1 MDKYGV
7 LKRHFGHSDF
17 RQGQAE
23 LIDAVLSGHDVLGVM
38 PTGGGKS
45 MCYQVPALLMPGVTL
60 VISPL
65 ISLMKDQVA
74 ALKRAGIDAAYI
86 NSSLSAEQLRLVYA
100 RAGKGAYRIMYVA
113 PERLSAEGFPS
124 LARGIQVSLVAV
136 DEAHC
141 ISQWGQDFRPSY
153 RKISH
158 FIELLPRRPVVA
170 AFTATATSEVR
181 RDIIELLQLKDPICS
196 ITGFDRPNLYFDVQH
211 PKNKMASLLALISER
226 EDRSGIIYC
235 ATRTAVEKVCQT
247 LCQRGIAATRYHA
260 GLSKEERQ
268 ENQDDFQFDRRQV
281 MVATNAFGM
290 GIDKS
295 NVSYVIHYNMPKS
308 LEAYY
313 QEAGRAGRDGTPAE
327 CILLFSPGDVQTARF
342 LIEHSGNEELSEAE
356 QDLIR
361 KRDAERL
368 DEIIGYCKTA
378 RCLRGYILDYFGQRH
393 EETCENCGNCKGS
406 HQMMEVTVHAQM
418 ILSCVLRIREKLGY
432 AVGKTLLVKT
442 LRGSKDQ
449 NVLRLGLDRISTYG
463 LMDKLSAGQVRARID
478 FLLLEGYLQIDAQ
491 HAVLE
496 PTPAASPLLRGQKKL
511 LMPVRLESRT
521 AAPARRHRGRALAAG
536 TEESAGLFAALKAVR
551 MTIARQ
557 ENVPAYVVFSNATLM
572 DMADKA
578 PCSMAEFLEVS
589 GVGEVKAER
598 YGQIFLDAIIAYQQE
613 H

>member
-1 MDKYGV
+1 MDKYMV
-7 LKRHFGHSDF
+7 LKRHFGHSRF
-17 RQGQAE
+17 RQGQE
-23 LIDAVLSGHDVLGVM
+23 QLIDAILSGHDVLGVM

-45 MCYQVPALLMPGVTL
+45 VCYQVPALMMPGMTL
-60 VISPL
+60 VVSPL

-74 ALKRAGIDAAYI
+74 ALKRAGAAAGFI
-86 NSSLSAEQLRLVYA
+86 NSSLSGEQLKLVYERA
-100 RAGKGAYRIMYVA
+100 RQGAYRILYIA
-113 PERLSAEGFPS
+113 PERLKTEGFVTLTKSMP
-124 LARGIQVSLVAV
+124 ISLVAV

-361 KRDAERL
+361 KRDTERL
-368 DEIIGYCKTA
+368 DEMIGYCKTA

-521 AAPARRHRGRALAAG
+521 AAPARRHRGRAFAAG

>member
-1 MDKYGV
+1 MDKYMV
-7 LKRHFGHSDF
+7 LKRRFGHSRF
-17 RQGQAE
+17 RQGQE
-23 LIDAVLSGHDVLGVM
+23 QLIDAILSGHDVLGVM

-45 MCYQVPALLMPGVTL
+45 VCYQVPALMMPGMTL
-60 VISPL
+60 VVSPL

-74 ALKRAGIDAAYI
+74 ALKRAGAAAGFI
-86 NSSLSAEQLRLVYA
+86 NSSLSGEQLKLVYERA
-100 RAGKGAYRIMYVA
+100 RQGAYRILYIA
-113 PERLSAEGFPS
+113 PERLETEGFVTLTKSMP
-124 LARGIQVSLVAV
+124 ISLVAV

-211 PKNKMASLLALISER
+211 PKNKMTSLLALISER

-368 DEIIGYCKTA
+368 DEMIGYCKTA

-406 HQMMEVTVHAQM
+406 HQMMVVTVHAQM

-442 LRGSKDQ
+442 LRGSEDQ

-521 AAPARRHRGRALAAG
+521 AAPARRHRGRAFAAG

>member
-1 MDKYGV
+1 MDKYMV
-7 LKRHFGHSDF
+7 LKRHFGHSRF
-17 RQGQAE
+17 RQGQE
-23 LIDAVLSGHDVLGVM
+23 QLIDAILSGHDVLGVM

-45 MCYQVPALLMPGVTL
+45 VCYQVPALMMPGMTL
-60 VISPL
+60 VVSPL

-74 ALKRAGIDAAYI
+74 ALKRAGAAAGFI
-86 NSSLSAEQLRLVYA
+86 NSSLSGEQLKLVYERA
-100 RAGKGAYRIMYVA
+100 RQGAYRILYIA
-113 PERLSAEGFPS
+113 PERLETEGFVTLTKSMP
-124 LARGIQVSLVAV
+124 ISLVAV

-368 DEIIGYCKTA
+368 DEMIGYCKTA

-511 LMPVRLESRT
+511 FMPVRLESRT

-578 PCSMAEFLEVS
+578 PCSMVEFLEVS

-598 YGQIFLDAIIAYQQE
+598 YGQMFLDAIAAYQLE

>member
-1 MDKYGV
+1 MT
-7 LKRHFGHSDF
+7 L
-17 RQGQAE
+17 
-23 LIDAVLSGHDVLGVM
+23 
-38 PTGGGKS
+38 TKS
-45 MCYQVPALLMPGVTL
+45 MP
-60 VISPL
+60 I
-65 ISLMKDQVA
+65 
-74 ALKRAGIDAAYI
+74 
-86 NSSLSAEQLRLVYA
+86 
-100 RAGKGAYRIMYVA
+100 
-113 PERLSAEGFPS
+113 
-124 LARGIQVSLVAV
+124 SLVAV

-368 DEIIGYCKTA
+368 DEMIGYCKTA

-521 AAPARRHRGRALAAG
+521 AAPARRHRGRAFAAG

>member
-100 RAGKGAYRIMYVA
+100 RARKGAYRIMYVA
-113 PERLSAEGFPS
+113 PERLSAEGFLS

-153 RKISH
+153 LKIAD
-158 FIELLPRRPVVA
+158 FVDALPVRPVVA
-170 AFTATATSEVR
+170 AFTATATAKVR
-181 RDIIELLQLKDPICS
+181 ADIVGLLRLNDPACS

-226 EDRSGIIYC
+226 EDRSGIVYC

-368 DEIIGYCKTA
+368 DEMIGYCKTA

-449 NVLRLGLDRISTYG
+449 NVLRLGLNRISTYG

-511 LMPVRLESRT
+511 FMPVRLESRT
-521 AAPARRHRGRALAAG
+521 AAPARRHRGRALAVG

-578 PCSMAEFLEVS
+578 PRGMVEFLEVS

-598 YGQIFLDAIIAYQQE
+598 YGQMFLDAIAAYQQE

>member
-1 MDKYGV
+1 M
-7 LKRHFGHSDF
+7 
-17 RQGQAE
+17 
-23 LIDAVLSGHDVLGVM
+23 
-38 PTGGGKS
+38 
-45 MCYQVPALLMPGVTL
+45 
-60 VISPL
+60 
-65 ISLMKDQVA
+65 
-74 ALKRAGIDAAYI
+74 
-86 NSSLSAEQLRLVYA
+86 
-100 RAGKGAYRIMYVA
+100 
-113 PERLSAEGFPS
+113 
-124 LARGIQVSLVAV
+124 
-136 DEAHC
+136 
-141 ISQWGQDFRPSY
+141 
-153 RKISH
+153 
-158 FIELLPRRPVVA
+158 
-170 AFTATATSEVR
+170 
-181 RDIIELLQLKDPICS
+181 
-196 ITGFDRPNLYFDVQH
+196 TGFDRANLYFEVRNGGSKD
-211 PKNKMASLLALISER
+211 ARLLEYIKEHR
-226 EDRSGIIYC
+226 GESGIIYC

-356 QDLIR
+356 RDLIR

-368 DEIIGYCKTA
+368 DEMIGYCKTA

-521 AAPARRHRGRALAAG
+521 AAPARRHRGRAFAAG

>member
-100 RAGKGAYRIMYVA
+100 RARKGAYRIMYVA
-113 PERLSAEGFPS
+113 PERLSAEGFLS

-268 ENQDDFQFDRRQV
+268 ENRSI
-281 MVATNAFGM
+281 T
-290 GIDKS
+290 
-295 NVSYVIHYNMPKS
+295 
-308 LEAYY
+308 
-313 QEAGRAGRDGTPAE
+313 
-327 CILLFSPGDVQTARF
+327 
-342 LIEHSGNEELSEAE
+342 
-356 QDLIR
+356 
-361 KRDAERL
+361 
-368 DEIIGYCKTA
+368 
-378 RCLRGYILDYFGQRH
+378 
-393 EETCENCGNCKGS
+393 
-406 HQMMEVTVHAQM
+406 
-418 ILSCVLRIREKLGY
+418 
-432 AVGKTLLVKT
+432 
-442 LRGSKDQ
+442 
-449 NVLRLGLDRISTYG
+449 
-463 LMDKLSAGQVRARID
+463 
-478 FLLLEGYLQIDAQ
+478 
-491 HAVLE
+491 
-496 PTPAASPLLRGQKKL
+496 
-511 LMPVRLESRT
+511 
-521 AAPARRHRGRALAAG
+521 
-536 TEESAGLFAALKAVR
+536 
-551 MTIARQ
+551 
-557 ENVPAYVVFSNATLM
+557 
-572 DMADKA
+572 
-578 PCSMAEFLEVS
+578 
-589 GVGEVKAER
+589 
-598 YGQIFLDAIIAYQQE
+598 
-613 H
+613 

>member
-1 MDKYGV
+1 MDKYMV
-7 LKRHFGHSDF
+7 LKRHFGHSRF
-17 RQGQAE
+17 RQGQE
-23 LIDAVLSGHDVLGVM
+23 QLIDAILSGHDVLGVM

-45 MCYQVPALLMPGVTL
+45 VCYQVPALMMPGMTL
-60 VISPL
+60 VVSPL

-74 ALKRAGIDAAYI
+74 ALKRAGAAAGFI
-86 NSSLSAEQLRLVYA
+86 NSSLSGEQLKLVYERA
-100 RAGKGAYRIMYVA
+100 RQGAYRILYIA
-113 PERLSAEGFPS
+113 PERLETEGFVTLTKSMP
-124 LARGIQVSLVAV
+124 ISLVAV

-356 QDLIR
+356 RDLIR

-368 DEIIGYCKTA
+368 DEMIGYCKTA

>member
-1 MDKYGV
+1 MDKYMV
-7 LKRHFGHSDF
+7 LKRHFGHSRF
-17 RQGQAE
+17 RQGQE
-23 LIDAVLSGHDVLGVM
+23 QLIDAILSGHDVLGVM

-45 MCYQVPALLMPGVTL
+45 VCYQVPALMMPGMTL
-60 VISPL
+60 VVSPL

-74 ALKRAGIDAAYI
+74 ALKRAGAAAGFI
-86 NSSLSAEQLRLVYA
+86 NSSLSGEQLKLVYERA
-100 RAGKGAYRIMYVA
+100 RQGAYRILYIA
-113 PERLSAEGFPS
+113 PERLETEGFVTLTKSMP
-124 LARGIQVSLVAV
+124 ISLVAV

-361 KRDAERL
+361 KRDTERL
-368 DEIIGYCKTA
+368 DEMIGYCKTA

-521 AAPARRHRGRALAAG
+521 AAPARRHRGRAFAAG

>member
-1 MDKYGV
+1 
-7 LKRHFGHSDF
+7 
-17 RQGQAE
+17 
-23 LIDAVLSGHDVLGVM
+23 
-38 PTGGGKS
+38 
-45 MCYQVPALLMPGVTL
+45 
-60 VISPL
+60 
-65 ISLMKDQVA
+65 
-74 ALKRAGIDAAYI
+74 
-86 NSSLSAEQLRLVYA
+86 
-100 RAGKGAYRIMYVA
+100 
-113 PERLSAEGFPS
+113 
-124 LARGIQVSLVAV
+124 
-136 DEAHC
+136 
-141 ISQWGQDFRPSY
+141 
-153 RKISH
+153 
-158 FIELLPRRPVVA
+158 
-170 AFTATATSEVR
+170 
-181 RDIIELLQLKDPICS
+181 
-196 ITGFDRPNLYFDVQH
+196 
-211 PKNKMASLLALISER
+211 
-226 EDRSGIIYC
+226 
-235 ATRTAVEKVCQT
+235 
-247 LCQRGIAATRYHA
+247 
-260 GLSKEERQ
+260 
-268 ENQDDFQFDRRQV
+268 
-281 MVATNAFGM
+281 
-290 GIDKS
+290 
-295 NVSYVIHYNMPKS
+295 MPKS

-368 DEIIGYCKTA
+368 DEMIGYCKTA

>member
-1 MDKYGV
+1 MDKYMV
-7 LKRHFGHSDF
+7 LKRHFGHSRF
-17 RQGQAE
+17 RQGQE
-23 LIDAVLSGHDVLGVM
+23 QLIDAILSGHDVLGVM

-45 MCYQVPALLMPGVTL
+45 VCYQVPALMMPGMTL
-60 VISPL
+60 VVSPL

-74 ALKRAGIDAAYI
+74 ALKRAGAAAGFI
-86 NSSLSAEQLRLVYA
+86 NSSLSGEQLKLVYERA
-100 RAGKGAYRIMYVA
+100 RQGAYRILYIA
-113 PERLSAEGFPS
+113 PERLETEGFVTLTKSMP
-124 LARGIQVSLVAV
+124 ISLVAV

-211 PKNKMASLLALISER
+211 PKNKMTSLLALISER

-368 DEIIGYCKTA
+368 DEMIGYCKTA

-406 HQMMEVTVHAQM
+406 HQMMVVTVHAQM

-442 LRGSKDQ
+442 LRGSEDQ

-521 AAPARRHRGRALAAG
+521 AAPARRHRGRAFAAG

>member
-1 MDKYGV
+1 MDKYMV
-7 LKRHFGHSDF
+7 LKRHFGHSRF
-17 RQGQAE
+17 RQGQE
-23 LIDAVLSGHDVLGVM
+23 QLIDAILSGHDVLGVM

-45 MCYQVPALLMPGVTL
+45 VCYQVPALMMPGMTL
-60 VISPL
+60 VVSPL

-74 ALKRAGIDAAYI
+74 ALKRAGAAAGFI
-86 NSSLSAEQLRLVYA
+86 NSSLSGEQLKLVYERA
-100 RAGKGAYRIMYVA
+100 RQGAYRILYIA
-113 PERLSAEGFPS
+113 PERLKTEGFVTLTKSMP
-124 LARGIQVSLVAV
+124 ISLVAV

-196 ITGFDRPNLYFDVQH
+196 ITGFDRPNLFFDVRQ
-211 PKNKMASLLALISER
+211 PQKKMAYLRALIAER
-226 EDRSGIIYC
+226 KEKSGIIYC
-235 ATRTAVEKVCQT
+235 ATRSSVEKVCDA
-247 LCQRGIAATRYHA
+247 LSSSGMAATRYHA

-268 ENQDDFQFDRRQV
+268 ANQDDFQFDRKQI

-295 NVSYVIHYNMPKS
+295 NVGYVIHYNMPKS

-313 QEAGRAGRDGTPAE
+313 QEAGRAGRDGMPAD
-327 CILLFSPGDVQTARF
+327 CILLFSPGDVKTAQF
-342 LIEHSGNEELSEAE
+342 LIAQSGNEDLSEAE
-356 QDLIR
+356 RETVR
-361 KRDAERL
+361 KRDCERL
-368 DEIIGYCKTA
+368 NEMISYCKTA

-521 AAPARRHRGRALAAG
+521 AAPARRHRGRAFAAG

-578 PCSMAEFLEVS
+578 PCSMVEFLEVS

-598 YGQIFLDAIIAYQQE
+598 YGQMFLDAIAAYQLE

>member
-1 MDKYGV
+1 MDKYMV
-7 LKRHFGHSDF
+7 LKRHFGHSRF
-17 RQGQAE
+17 RQGQE
-23 LIDAVLSGHDVLGVM
+23 QLIDAILSGHDVLGVM

-45 MCYQVPALLMPGVTL
+45 VCYQVPALMMPGMTL
-60 VISPL
+60 VVSPL

-74 ALKRAGIDAAYI
+74 ALKRAGAAAGFI
-86 NSSLSAEQLRLVYA
+86 NSSLSGEQLKLVYERA
-100 RAGKGAYRIMYVA
+100 RQGAYRILYIA
-113 PERLSAEGFPS
+113 PERLETEGFVTLTKSMP
-124 LARGIQVSLVAV
+124 ISLVAV

-247 LCQRGIAATRYHA
+247 LCQRRIAATRYHA

-268 ENQDDFQFDRRQV
+268 ENQDDFQFDRRHV

-368 DEIIGYCKTA
+368 DEMIGYCKTA

-449 NVLRLGLDRISTYG
+449 NVLRLGLNRISTYG

-521 AAPARRHRGRALAAG
+521 AAPARRHRGRAFAAG

>member
-1 MDKYGV
+1 MDKYMV
-7 LKRHFGHSDF
+7 LKRHFGHSRF
-17 RQGQAE
+17 RQGQE
-23 LIDAVLSGHDVLGVM
+23 QLIDAILSGHDVLGVM

-45 MCYQVPALLMPGVTL
+45 VCYQVPALMMPGMTL
-60 VISPL
+60 VVSPL

-74 ALKRAGIDAAYI
+74 ALKRAGAAAGFI
-86 NSSLSAEQLRLVYA
+86 NSSLSGEQLKLVYERA
-100 RAGKGAYRIMYVA
+100 RQGAYRILYIA
-113 PERLSAEGFPS
+113 PERLETEGFVTLTKSMP
-124 LARGIQVSLVAV
+124 ISLVAV

-368 DEIIGYCKTA
+368 DEMIGYCKTA

-521 AAPARRHRGRALAAG
+521 AAPARRHRGRAFAAG
-536 TEESAGLFAALKAVR
+536 PEESAGLFAALKAVR

>member
-1 MDKYGV
+1 MDKYDV

-113 PERLSAEGFPS
+113 PERLSAEGFLS

-153 RKISH
+153 LKIAD
-158 FIELLPRRPVVA
+158 FVDALPVRPVVA
-170 AFTATATSEVR
+170 AFTATATAKVR
-181 RDIIELLQLKDPICS
+181 ADIVGLLRMNDPVCS

-226 EDRSGIIYC
+226 EDRSGIVYC

-368 DEIIGYCKTA
+368 DEMIGYCKTA

-418 ILSCVLRIREKLGY
+418 ILSCVL
-432 AVGKTLLVKT
+432 TLLVKT

-521 AAPARRHRGRALAAG
+521 AAPARRHRGRAFAAG

-598 YGQIFLDAIIAYQQE
+598 YGQIFLDAIIAYQQK

>member
-1 MDKYGV
+1 MDKYMV
-7 LKRHFGHSDF
+7 LKRHFGHSRF
-17 RQGQAE
+17 RQGQE
-23 LIDAVLSGHDVLGVM
+23 QLIDAILSGHDVLGVM

-45 MCYQVPALLMPGVTL
+45 VCYQVPALMMPGMTL
-60 VISPL
+60 VVSPL

-74 ALKRAGIDAAYI
+74 ALKRAGAAAGFI
-86 NSSLSAEQLRLVYA
+86 NSSLSGEQLKLVYERA
-100 RAGKGAYRIMYVA
+100 RQGAYRILYIA
-113 PERLSAEGFPS
+113 PERLETEGFVTLTKSMP
-124 LARGIQVSLVAV
+124 ISLVAV

-226 EDRSGIIYC
+226 EDRSGIVYC

-368 DEIIGYCKTA
+368 DEMIGYCKTA

-578 PCSMAEFLEVS
+578 PCSMVEFLEVS

-598 YGQIFLDAIIAYQQE
+598 YGQMFLDAIAAYQLE

>member
-1 MDKYGV
+1 MDKYMV
-7 LKRHFGHSDF
+7 LKRHFGHSRF
-17 RQGQAE
+17 RQGQE
-23 LIDAVLSGHDVLGVM
+23 QLIDAILSGHDVLGVM

-45 MCYQVPALLMPGVTL
+45 VCYQVPALMMPGMTL
-60 VISPL
+60 VVSPL

-74 ALKRAGIDAAYI
+74 ALKRAGAAAGFI
-86 NSSLSAEQLRLVYA
+86 NSSLSGEQLKLVYERA
-100 RAGKGAYRIMYVA
+100 RQGAYRILYIA
-113 PERLSAEGFPS
+113 PERLETEGFVTLTKSMP
-124 LARGIQVSLVAV
+124 ISLVAV

-368 DEIIGYCKTA
+368 DEMIGYCKTA

-449 NVLRLGLDRISTYG
+449 NVLRLGLNRISTYG

-478 FLLLEGYLQIDAQ
+478 LLLLEGYLQIDAQ

>member
-1 MDKYGV
+1 MDKYMV
-7 LKRHFGHSDF
+7 LKRHFGHSRF
-17 RQGQAE
+17 RQGQE
-23 LIDAVLSGHDVLGVM
+23 QLIDAILSGHDVLGVM

-45 MCYQVPALLMPGVTL
+45 VCYQVPALMMPGMTL
-60 VISPL
+60 VVSPL

-74 ALKRAGIDAAYI
+74 ALKRAGAAAGFI
-86 NSSLSAEQLRLVYA
+86 NSSLSGEQLKLVYERA
-100 RAGKGAYRIMYVA
+100 RQGAYRILYIA
-113 PERLSAEGFPS
+113 PERLETEGFVTLTKSMP
-124 LARGIQVSLVAV
+124 ISLVAV

-356 QDLIR
+356 RDLIR

-368 DEIIGYCKTA
+368 DEMIGYCKTA

-521 AAPARRHRGRALAAG
+521 AAPARRHRGRAFAAG

>member
-1 MDKYGV
+1 MDKYMV
-7 LKRHFGHSDF
+7 LKRHFGHSRF
-17 RQGQAE
+17 RQGQE
-23 LIDAVLSGHDVLGVM
+23 QLIDAILSGHDVLGVM

-45 MCYQVPALLMPGVTL
+45 VCYQVPALMMPGMTL
-60 VISPL
+60 VVSPL

-74 ALKRAGIDAAYI
+74 ALKRAGAAAGFI
-86 NSSLSAEQLRLVYA
+86 NSSLSGEQLKLVYERA
-100 RAGKGAYRIMYVA
+100 RQGAYRILYIA
-113 PERLSAEGFPS
+113 PERLETEGFVTLTKSMP
-124 LARGIQVSLVAV
+124 ISLVAV

-153 RKISH
+153 LKIAD
-158 FIELLPRRPVVA
+158 FVDALPVRPVVA
-170 AFTATATSEVR
+170 AFTATATAKVR
-181 RDIIELLQLKDPICS
+181 ADIVGLLRLNDPVCS

-226 EDRSGIIYC
+226 EDRSGIVYC

-368 DEIIGYCKTA
+368 DEMIGYCKTA

-393 EETCENCGNCKGS
+393 EDTCENCGNCKGS

-449 NVLRLGLDRISTYG
+449 KVLRLGLDRISTYG

-521 AAPARRHRGRALAAG
+521 AAPARRHRGRAFAAG